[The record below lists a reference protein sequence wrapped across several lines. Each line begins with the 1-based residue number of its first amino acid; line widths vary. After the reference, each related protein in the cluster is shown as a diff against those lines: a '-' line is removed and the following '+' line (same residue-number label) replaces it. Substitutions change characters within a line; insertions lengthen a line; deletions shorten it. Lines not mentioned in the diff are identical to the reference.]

1 MWGDKI
7 NGERE
12 GGGLMGPMSGT
23 RFMLRKA
30 QKEDE
35 EDEEEEEIEDV
46 WESVSAFTREDSYTR
61 RHLCSS

>member
-1 MWGDKI
+1 MWGDII

-12 GGGLMGPMSGT
+12 GGGLMGPMP
-23 RFMLRKA
+23 RFMRKA

-46 WESVSAFTREDSYTR
+46 WESVSTFTREDSYTR

>member
-1 MWGDKI
+1 
-7 NGERE
+7 
-12 GGGLMGPMSGT
+12 MGPMSGT